1 MDAREAPARLAD
13 PARIAVSAP
22 ETWSARA
29 QRRARTA
36 VKDWALAEGAL
47 RAAGSDVVREMLRTA
62 ARFVTLDHYPEGDVL
77 DAHTGAQYYYH
88 AHRSG
93 EHGHFHCFARPPLLS
108 PEAAWQSREGKRF
121 GPQGDEAIAHL
132 VAIGMDAWGRPIS
145 LFLTNR
151 WVTDETWVPAHRLL
165 PLVNRFAV
173 THAYPNWAANI
184 WLTTFIQA
192 VQPWIVALLRARDA
206 RIAAHLAAQP
216 ELLEDRSVE
225 VIVQMDL
232 TTAWPA
238 LAAWAGVEL
247 PPIPE

>member
-1 MDAREAPARLAD
+1 MDAREAPARLAN
-13 PARIAVSAP
+13 PALIAASVPAS
-22 ETWSARA
+22 WSARA
-29 QRRARTA
+29 RQRARTA
-36 VKDWALAEGAL
+36 LKDWVLAEGAL
-47 RAAGSDVVREMLRTA
+47 RAAGSDVVREMLRCA
-62 ARFVTLDHYPEGDVL
+62 DRFVTFDHYPADDVL
-77 DAHTGAQYYYH
+77 DVQTGSQYYYH

-93 EHGHFHCFARPPLLS
+93 EHGHFHCFARAPLLS
-108 PEAAWQSREGKRF
+108 PAAAWRSRDGRRF
-121 GPQGDEAIAHL
+121 GPQGSDAITHL

-151 WVTDETWVPAHRLL
+151 WVTDETWVPAHRSI

-192 VQPWIVALLRARDA
+192 VQPWIVALQRARDA
-206 RIAAHLAAQP
+206 RIAPHLATQP
-216 ELLEDRSVE
+216 EVLEDRSIE